1 MELSE
6 KILTL
11 RRARGL
17 SQEALAEKLQVSR
30 QAVSRWENGT
40 ALPDASNILQL
51 SKLFGVSADYLLNN
65 DWEENAP
72 MPETEPPAPKKSPI
86 PEKTKPCRWSGTRIA
101 GICMAAIGFCTNLV
115 IYIASRMVEVVV
127 PYTTVDADG
136 TKWYHWDGAV
146 RGHSYQYLI
155 QEYDLELLAGVGW
168 CLLVVG
174 LGAVIWGQGGVRA
187 MFCRWQR
194 WIEEE

>member
-17 SQEALAEKLQVSR
+17 SQEALAEQIHVSR

-51 SKLFGVSADYLLNN
+51 SKLFAVSADYLLNN
-65 DWEENAP
+65 DWEENTP
-72 MPETEPPAPKKSPI
+72 MPETELPAQEEAPI
-86 PEKTKPCRWSGTRIA
+86 PGKAKPCHWSGTRIA
-101 GICMAAIGFCTNLV
+101 GICMAVAGFGTNLI
-115 IYIASRMVEVVV
+115 IYIVSRLVEVVV

-146 RGHSYQYLI
+146 RGRSYQYFI
-155 QEYDLELLAGVGW
+155 QEYDLELLAAVGW
-168 CLLVVG
+168 CLLAVG
-174 LGAVIWGQGGVRA
+174 LAAVIWGQGGVRA
-187 MFCRWQR
+187 MFRRWQR
-194 WIEEE
+194 WIERK

>member
-17 SQEALAEKLQVSR
+17 SQEALAEQLQVSR

-65 DWEENAP
+65 DWEENTP
-72 MPETEPPAPKKSPI
+72 MPETEPPAPEKSPI

-115 IYIASRMVEVVV
+115 IYIASRMVEAVV

-146 RGHSYQYLI
+146 RGHSYQYFI

-174 LGAVIWGQGGVRA
+174 LAAVIWGQGGVRA

-194 WIEEE
+194 WIEEK